1 MSLAAAAVAMLAA
14 SGWPASVYRDR
25 DFIQYW
31 LAGRALIAQ
40 RDLYDPAVWR
50 VLHAEAGSSG
60 SEIVAGSGF
69 VYPLPTAM
77 VAIPDALLPLAIAAP
92 AWLVAEL
99 AAAIAALSLLAR
111 HASTTLRVWPG
122 PALLA
127 LAALAQPAVGI
138 TIFGG
143 NAVGFTLAIVAGA
156 LALISRGHV
165 VPAGALLGLAV
176 IKPQALLL
184 FVPVLLA
191 AMPFSRAR
199 GLAAG
204 AAASGGGLVLVGLW
218 LRPDWIAAWVV
229 SAGRLPGAT
238 PQANLWGWATGDW
251 RPIGWLVAAA
261 LLVGFISWW
270 RARRPAFIPLMG
282 AALALSLFVAPY
294 AWSYDQVLLLVPL
307 LVLVGWTLR
316 TGARGRIIG
325 FGLLTLFT
333 AVSWW
338 LHLASFARGN
348 EVLIGLMPLVVFL
361 AVIVTSFVVADAPT
375 RGATARAEA

>member
-14 SGWPASVYRDR
+14 NGWPASMYRDR

-50 VLHAEAGSSG
+50 ALHAEAGSSG

-69 VYPLPTAM
+69 IYPLPTA
-77 VAIPDALLPLAIAAP
+77 VIAIPDALLPVAIAAP
-92 AWLVAEL
+92 AWLVAQL
-99 AAAIAALSLLAR
+99 AAAIAALGFLAR
-111 HASTTLRVWPG
+111 RAFTTRLDRPG
-122 PALLA
+122 SALLA
-127 LAALAQPAVGI
+127 LGALAQPAVGI
-138 TIFGG
+138 AIAGG
-143 NAVGFTLAIVAGA
+143 NVVGFTLAIVAGA

-165 VPAGALLGLAV
+165 VAAGALLGLAA

-184 FVPVLLA
+184 FVPVLLTA
-191 AMPFSRAR
+191 IPLSRAR
-199 GLAAG
+199 RLAAG
-204 AAASGGGLVLVGLW
+204 AAASAGGLVLVGLW
-218 LRPDWIAAWVV
+218 LRPDWITAWVV
-229 SAGRLPGAT
+229 SAGRLPGTT
-238 PQANLWGWATGDW
+238 PQANLWGSATGEW

-294 AWSYDQVLLLVPL
+294 AWSYDQVLMLVPL
-307 LVLVGWTLR
+307 LVLVGWTLQ
-316 TGARGRIIG
+316 TGARGRVIG

-348 EVLIGLMPLVVFL
+348 EALIGVMPLVVFV
-361 AVIVTSFVVADAPT
+361 AVILTSFLVADAPT
-375 RGATARAEA
+375 RGATVGSEA

>member
-1 MSLAAAAVAMLAA
+1 MSLAAAAVATLAA
-14 SGWPASVYRDR
+14 NGWPASMYRDR

-50 VLHAEAGSSG
+50 AFHAEAGSSG
-60 SEIVAGSGF
+60 TEIVAGSGF
-69 VYPLPTAM
+69 VYPLPTAV

-92 AWLVAEL
+92 AWLVAQL
-99 AAAIAALSLLAR
+99 VAATAALGFLAR
-111 HASTTLRVWPG
+111 RTSTTGLDWPG
-122 PALLA
+122 PVLLA
-127 LAALAQPAVGI
+127 LGALAQPAVGI
-138 TIFGG
+138 VIAGG
-143 NAVGFTLAIVAGA
+143 NVVGFSLAIVAGA
-156 LALISRGHV
+156 LALISRGRV
-165 VPAGALLGLAV
+165 VAAGALLGLAV

-191 AMPFSRAR
+191 AMPLSGAR
-199 GLAAG
+199 RLAAS
-204 AAASGGGLVLVGLW
+204 AAASAGGLVLVGLW
-218 LRPDWIAAWVV
+218 FRPEWIAAWVV
-229 SAGRLPGAT
+229 SAGRLPGTT
-238 PQANLWGWATGDW
+238 PQANLWGLATGEW
-251 RPIGWLVAAA
+251 RPIGWLVGAA
-261 LLVGFISWW
+261 LLVGFTSWW

-307 LVLVGWTLR
+307 LVLVGWTLQ
-316 TGARGRIIG
+316 TGARGRVIG

-348 EVLIGLMPLVVFL
+348 EVLIGVMPLVVFV
-361 AVIVTSFVVADAPT
+361 AVILTSLLVVDAPT
-375 RGATARAEA
+375 RGTTAGVEA